1 MNIERMAPEGRAA
14 WHAALADVARID
26 IVDRLRFTDLS
37 PSELQKAM
45 GLPSNLMA
53 HHLKVLQDAGIVDRR
68 RSDGDR
74 RRTYLTL
81 TDRAAAE
88 GVREPFRAPRVIFVC
103 SANSARSQL
112 AAAQARRSTLIEV
125 ASAGTVPASAVAA
138 GAQSTARR
146 HGLSLED
153 VPQSIDAIRRTDDF
167 VIAVCDQAYEELD
180 GDVALHWSLP
190 DPVPE
195 GTDAAFDEAFA
206 RITDRL
212 STLLPHLEATSERG
226 PS

>member
-1 MNIERMAPEGRAA
+1 MAPEGRAA

-26 IVDRLRFTDLS
+26 IVDRLTFTDLS

-53 HHLKVLQDAGIVDRR
+53 HHLKVLQDVGIVDRR

-88 GVREPFRAPRVIFVC
+88 DVREPFRAPRVVFVC

-138 GAQSTARR
+138 GALSTARR